1 MTKIISIAKN
11 GKRYD
16 MSENDLRKMKKQDF
30 TKDEVR
36 YRPSDSRG
44 HSCEGCY
51 NYYEDSQICEIV
63 EGVIKS
69 NWVCDEFERK
79 YGD

>member
-1 MTKIISIAKN
+1 MSKIISIAKN

-51 NYYEDSQICEIV
+51 NFFDGMNPPECNIV
-63 EGVIKS
+63 QGIIRA

-79 YGD
+79 Y